1 MTRGRQ
7 PDTRIGEYAKKYGVS
22 YRKVK
27 LVGIDQLCEMSEHAR
42 ATILTLPRPA
52 KRKRILLGQN
62 PALQRKYKSPCPL
75 ANVLVLA
82 EKMEQRI
89 RGTVHDLVI
98 LRGRA
103 ERKSPDSEKIDRMME
118 LATGRRA

>member
-7 PDTRIGEYAKKYGVS
+7 PDTRIGEYAEKYGVS

-27 LVGIDQLCEMSEHAR
+27 QVGIDLLSEMSEHAR

-62 PALQRKYKSPCPL
+62 PALQRKYKPPCPL
-75 ANVLVLA
+75 ANVLALA
-82 EKMEQRI
+82 EKMERRI

-98 LRGRA
+98 LGTKA
-103 ERKSPDSEKIDRMME
+103 ERKPIDSEKVDRMME